1 MSFHRWTNYLY
12 ITLTHLENKDMTYI
26 NRTDF
31 VDDYGIMKTTVLEKM
46 KSFENDGC
54 DDTDIQINILKGK
67 YVKSTRTL
75 YEYFR
80 LFQNMR
86 DSIRWI

>member
-1 MSFHRWTNYLY
+1 MY
-12 ITLTHLENKDMTYI
+12 ITVTVWRNSKMTYI

-31 VDDYGIMKTTVLEKM
+31 VDDYGVMKTTVLEKM

-54 DDTDIQINILKGK
+54 DDTDIQIKILKGK

-80 LFQNMR
+80 LFQSMR
-86 DSIRWI
+86 DSIKWI

>member
-1 MSFHRWTNYLY
+1 
-12 ITLTHLENKDMTYI
+12 MTYI
-26 NRTDF
+26 NRSDF
-31 VDDYGIMKTTVLEKM
+31 VNDYGVMKTTVLEKM
-46 KSFENDGC
+46 KSLENDGC

-80 LFQNMR
+80 LFENMR
-86 DSIRWI
+86 NNIKWI

>member
-1 MSFHRWTNYLY
+1 
-12 ITLTHLENKDMTYI
+12 
-26 NRTDF
+26 
-31 VDDYGIMKTTVLEKM
+31 M

-54 DDTDIQINILKGK
+54 DDTDIQIKILKGK

-80 LFQNMR
+80 LFQSMR
-86 DSIRWI
+86 DSRKWI